1 MSLLERPNLISLLIL
16 GGVVLIAGGYG
27 LITYTQGPELEHYA
41 VDPDHD
47 FGFDFERPDNFVKLP
62 RDLMEISGIA
72 GWFVEDD
79 VVAVQDEDGELFIVD
94 TQTGNVKSD
103 FKFGKDRDYE
113 GIARVDSTIYVLERD
128 GDIHQVKY
136 IPGKESLNSDKIE
149 TDFSYR
155 NDTEGICYDERT
167 KSLLIV
173 PKEQELN
180 PQDDDDYRHGVY
192 AVDLATGLMEPQP
205 RFFIDEFAIGEAV
218 YGKQRPYSMKPSGVA
233 VDPLTGHIFVIASVG
248 NIMVEIDRES
258 DIKHI
263 ELLKERTLTQPEGIT
278 FNSAGDLFISSE
290 GRGGKAVI
298 VTFRRIK
305 KGGKAKPAQ
314 NKTDE

>member
-1 MSLLERPNLISLLIL
+1 MSLLEKPNLISLLIL

-27 LITYTQGPELEHYA
+27 LITYTQGPELEHYN
-41 VDPDHD
+41 VYPDYD
-47 FGFDFERPDNFVKLP
+47 FGFDFERPNNIVKLP
-62 RDLMEISGIA
+62 SDLVEISGLA
-72 GWFVEDD
+72 GWVEEDD
-79 VVAVQDEDGELFIVD
+79 VLAVQDEDGKVFIVD

-113 GIARVDSTIYVLERD
+113 GIARVDSMIYVLERD
-128 GDIHQVKY
+128 GDIHRFRYK
-136 IPGKESLNSDKIE
+136 PGEDSFNSDKIE

-180 PQDDDDYRHGVY
+180 PQEEDYRHGVY
-192 AVDLATGLMEPQP
+192 AVDLSTKQMEPQP
-205 RFFIDEFAIGEAV
+205 RFYVDEFAVGEAV
-218 YGKQRPYSMKPSGVA
+218 YGKQKPHLMKPSGVA
-233 VDPLTGHIFVIASVG
+233 VDPLTGDIYVIASIG
-248 NIMVEIDRES
+248 NIMVVIDRES

-263 ELLKERTLTQPEGIT
+263 ELLKEKTLTQPEGIT

-298 VTFRRIK
+298 VTFRRK
-305 KGGKAKPAQ
+305 VKPTQ
-314 NKTDE
+314 NNNNE